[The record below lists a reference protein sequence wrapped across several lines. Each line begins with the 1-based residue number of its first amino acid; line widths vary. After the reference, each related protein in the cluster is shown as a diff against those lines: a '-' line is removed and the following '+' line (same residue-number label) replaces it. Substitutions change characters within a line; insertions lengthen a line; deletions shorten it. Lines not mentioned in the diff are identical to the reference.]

1 MRWAIISDIHANL
14 QALEAVLRKADS
26 VGWDRMIC
34 LGDVVGY
41 GAEPNECVELVSA
54 RCEAT
59 VMGNHDAA
67 VLGLADTSRFSVAAG
82 EVARWTAGRLSAR
95 NRRYL
100 RDLPYSMEFDS
111 FEIVHST
118 PEDPPAWH
126 YLLSEFD
133 AAALYDSFEADMLFY
148 GHTHA
153 ACAFRRSHEGGVS
166 RLEPQSFSPA
176 AGSRY
181 IINAGSV
188 GQPRDGDPRASFVL
202 LDTRERRVEFYRE
215 QYDIEQAQRRIIDAG
230 LPRILATRLSHGS

>member
-34 LGDVVGY
+34 LGDIVGY
-41 GAEPNECVELVSA
+41 GAEPDECVELVSA

-67 VLGLADTSRFSVAAG
+67 VLGTADTSHFSIP
-82 EVARWTAGRLSAR
+82 AREAVEWTAGRLSAD

-133 AAALYDSFEADMLFY
+133 AAALYDSFGADLLFY
-148 GHTHA
+148 GHTHR
-153 ACAFRRSHEGGVS
+153 ACVFQRSGGGEVN
-166 RLEPQSFSPA
+166 RLEPQGFAPA
-176 AGSRY
+176 AGNRY

-202 LDTRERRVEFYRE
+202 LDTQGRWVEFYRE
-215 QYDIEQAQRRIIDAG
+215 QYDIELAQRRIVDAG